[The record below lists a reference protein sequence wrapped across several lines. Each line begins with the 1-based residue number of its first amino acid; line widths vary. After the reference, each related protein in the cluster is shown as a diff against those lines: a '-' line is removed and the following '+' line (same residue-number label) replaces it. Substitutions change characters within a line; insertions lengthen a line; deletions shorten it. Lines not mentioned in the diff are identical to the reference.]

1 MGCGKA
7 GCEGLCL
14 SPRKTP
20 YAPINRVAS
29 SSSGSNA
36 NSNSSS
42 NATSEHILTNERP
55 PRKGAF
61 RWTRGEL
68 LGEGAYG
75 KVINVVFEYYAS
87 RSYIIAGMESE

>member
-14 SPRKTP
+14 SPEKP
-20 YAPINRVAS
+20 PPAPSNGAAS

-36 NSNSSS
+36 SSS
-42 NATSEHILTNERP
+42 SSSATSEHILTNERP

-75 KVINVVFEYYAS
+75 KVINAVFEYYAS
-87 RSYIIAGMESE
+87 RSYIIADVESE